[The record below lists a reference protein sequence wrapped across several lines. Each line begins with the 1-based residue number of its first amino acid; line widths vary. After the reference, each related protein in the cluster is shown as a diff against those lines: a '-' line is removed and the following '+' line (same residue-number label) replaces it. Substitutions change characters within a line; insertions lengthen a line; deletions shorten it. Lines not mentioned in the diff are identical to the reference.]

1 MRAIDISL
9 SVVSPDDRQMDYN
22 VQLSIE
28 FPVDVGRSE
37 VRAMVEQLAA
47 IVKDHL
53 RESEF
58 APERVDII
66 AES

>member
-22 VQLSIE
+22 VQLAIE
-28 FPVDVGRSE
+28 FAVDVGRAE
-37 VRAMVEQLAA
+37 VRTMIEKLAA
-47 IVKDHL
+47 IVSDHL

-58 APERVDII
+58 APERVDVIV
-66 AES
+66 